1 MTISPLLSIITV
13 VKNSPDHLKR
23 TINSIIPFK
32 NNEIEYVVVDGA
44 SVDGTC
50 AVIESYKDFIDVCVS
65 ETDEGVYDAMNKG
78 VALAHGKY
86 LLFLNAGDELL
97 IDIIPIIKA
106 APEKTVMIYG
116 RANMINPDGSFDY
129 IKGKRLKS
137 IRRFLKGMP
146 LCHQAILYRRE
157 QMMLYDL
164 SFKVI
169 SDRVLTY
176 KLLKKYGLKRS
187 FFANN
192 IMVTYY
198 QDGFSG
204 SFTDDFLAAEDA
216 RFYRSVGKSYY
227 IALKRF
233 NFMFKHKIKR
243 PILRAL
249 NIKY

>member
-1 MTISPLLSIITV
+1 MTKPLVSIITV
-13 VKNSPDHLKR
+13 VKNSPDHLTR
-23 TINSIIPFK
+23 TIKSIIPFK
-32 NNEIEYVVVDGA
+32 NDDIEYIVIDGA
-44 SVDGTC
+44 SVDDTC
-50 AVIESYKDFIDVCVS
+50 AVIAAYKDSIDVCVS
-65 ETDEGVYDAMNKG
+65 EIDKGIYDAMNKG
-78 VALAHGKY
+78 ITLAHGTY

-97 IDIIPIIKA
+97 TDVTPIIKI
-106 APEKTVMIYG
+106 APENAVMIYG

-146 LCHQAILYRRE
+146 LCHQAILYKRE
-157 QMMLYDL
+157 LMMPYDL
-164 SFKVI
+164 NFKVI
-169 SDRVLTY
+169 SDRVATY
-176 KLLKKYGLKRS
+176 NLLRKYGLRHS
-187 FFANN
+187 FYINQ
-192 IMVTYY
+192 ILVTYY

-204 SFTDDFLAAEDA
+204 SFTDEFLADEDA